1 MNSVIQ
7 QIIQEASD
15 SALLNLDEKT
25 FLQIANRFTEEA
37 FVALERICRE
47 HDLNLNT
54 PSELPAH
61 LADDEPGSQST
72 HFD

>member
-15 SALLNLDEKT
+15 STLLNLDEKT
-25 FLQIANRFTEEA
+25 FLQIADRFSEEA

-47 HDLNLNT
+47 HGLSIGDQS
-54 PSELPAH
+54 SEANGG
-61 LADDEPGSQST
+61 ET
-72 HFD
+72 NNE